1 MYHMRKRVA
10 TFFVT
15 SFKVIT
21 FTRLTLFSKNSSAPT
36 NEELNANDAYNSTG
50 VKPLHNSGTLAKIA
64 ASCGNA

>member
-36 NEELNANDAYNSTG
+36 NEE
-50 VKPLHNSGTLAKIA
+50 
-64 ASCGNA
+64 